1 MSPDAALALCR
12 ACHDLATMVAWGATA
27 FLATL
32 VPATVAAYAG
42 RRTHAAIVVA
52 ILVAVGTTVAALPV
66 EAGFVGDGWAD
77 AVDPATVR
85 AVLLETSVG
94 RAWQVQAVAA
104 VLLAFCP
111 VLPRRVRTGATAAA
125 SGLLLSGLALAG
137 HAAMHAGW
145 LGVAHRLNHAL
156 HVLAAGAWLGA
167 LVPFLPLMRALDDPA
182 LRREAATALRRFS
195 VAGHVAVAAVI
206 ATGTVNTG
214 LVLGRWPTDW
224 SSPYQALLSLKI
236 AAVTV
241 MVLLA
246 LVNRYVLVPRLPLDP
261 AHAAHA
267 LRRNALA
274 ALGLGAA
281 AVTCVGVFGLIEPG

>member
-1 MSPDAALALCR
+1 MTPEAALALCR
-12 ACHDLATMVAWGATA
+12 VFHDLATMVAWGATA

-32 VPATVAAYAG
+32 VPATVAAHAG
-42 RRTHAAIVVA
+42 RHVHAVIVIA
-52 ILVAVGTTVAALPV
+52 ILVAVGTTAAALPI
-66 EAGFVGDGWAD
+66 EAAFVGDGWVD
-77 AVDPATVR
+77 AIDSATVR

-104 VLLAFCP
+104 VLLALCP
-111 VLPRRVRTGATAAA
+111 ALPRRVKTGATAAA
-125 SGLLLSGLALAG
+125 SGLLLSSLALTG

-167 LVPFLPLMRALDDPA
+167 LVPFPPLLRALDDPA
-182 LRREAATALRRFS
+182 LRREAVTALRRFS
-195 VAGHVAVAAVI
+195 VAGHGAVAAVI
-206 ATGTVNTG
+206 ATGSVNTG

-236 AAVTV
+236 A
-241 MVLLA
+241 MVAIMVALA

-274 ALGLGAA
+274 AIGLGAA